1 MNETIQLTKSGVAY
15 DLTISPHKLEME
27 YDENNKMIYTFS
39 SQLYKNKFIDKL
51 KDNREKVN
59 HSLSKRFG
67 FNIENNLLCDIKLY
81 TTIEKRGFLL
91 DNTKERFEC
100 LNIIKLDGN
109 NLITKN

>member
-1 MNETIQLTKSGVAY
+1 MNETTHLTKSGVAY
-15 DLTISPHKLEME
+15 DLTISPHKLEIK

-51 KDNREKVN
+51 EENRDKVN

-100 LNIIKLDGN
+100 LNIIKLDGH
-109 NLITKN
+109 NLTTMS